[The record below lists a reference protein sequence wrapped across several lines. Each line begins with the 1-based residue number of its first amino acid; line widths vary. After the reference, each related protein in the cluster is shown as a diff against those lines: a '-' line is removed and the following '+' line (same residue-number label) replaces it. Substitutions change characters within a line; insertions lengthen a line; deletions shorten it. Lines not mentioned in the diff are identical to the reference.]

1 MRRTSGRALGRALED
16 RYVQDYDNEGRSMT
30 TELKVGDRVSWNSEA
45 GRVTG
50 IIRKKIV
57 SPVRFKGYVVRASER
72 EPQYMIESEKTDH
85 VAVHKRSALRKLK
98 PRTSRA
104 VAPRRP
110 RTKSEGG

>member
-1 MRRTSGRALGRALED
+1 MRLRERRAA
-16 RYVQDYDNEGRSMT
+16 MT

-57 SPVRFKGYVVRASER
+57 SPVRFKGYVVRASES

-98 PRTSRA
+98 PRASRA

-110 RTKSEGG
+110 RTKRERG

>member
-1 MRRTSGRALGRALED
+1 MA
-16 RYVQDYDNEGRSMT
+16 

-98 PRTSRA
+98 PRTSRT